1 MKNSQSFCSSDVI
14 CVPCMETKSQQSI
27 AAIFFLSTKKHLNSE
42 SLNLTKQN
50 AACHFQMIVFDDL
63 MN

>member
-50 AACHFQMIVFDDL
+50 AACHF
-63 MN
+63 